1 MMETANPAPYWRKC
15 SSCKKTIGFHQ
26 KYWVCS
32 VSICN
37 RVRTGLIFCSVSC
50 VDAHIPMMN
59 HRDAGAFEK
68 RSPTEAQYRA
78 EQTAPPAAEPKPA
91 SSVSSAP
98 ALRPSLSSA
107 SSARP
112 APASDMDHEILTVA
126 SKVKAYIRETSG
138 MNTSDAVM
146 DRLSNHIRRWAM
158 DAIRRAGQEGRET
171 VMDRDF
177 R

>member
-1 MMETANPAPYWRKC
+1 MEAVNPETYWRKC

-32 VSICN
+32 VSTCN
-37 RVRTGLIFCSVSC
+37 RLRTGLIFCSVSC

-68 RSPTEAQYRA
+68 RSPTVAEFRA
-78 EQTAPPAAEPKPA
+78 EQAAPPAEAKTKTPPSPRPPA
-91 SSVSSAP
+91 TSSGPSSG
-98 ALRPSLSSA
+98 PSG
-107 SSARP
+107 
-112 APASDMDHEILTVA
+112 DEVLTVV
-126 SKVKAYIRETSG
+126 SKVKAYIRESSG

-146 DRLSNHIRRWAM
+146 ERLSNHIRRWALE
-158 DAIRRAGQEGRET
+158 AIRRAGQDGRDT
-171 VMDRDF
+171 VTFLDF